1 MKEYKQHQLKENHF
15 TAMKKQ
21 LLALGKAKGI
31 GRICGDSAF
40 SRIPTAASFIVET
53 QPYNMFLE
61 KLGMKL
67 RLPMEYQYKKTEF
80 DKLNK
85 YMQFTLRRIRKHVKN
100 KNFKKA

>member
-1 MKEYKQHQLKENHF
+1 MKTIKQHQLKESHF

-31 GRICGDSAF
+31 GRICGNSAF
-40 SRIPTAASFIVET
+40 SRIPTAASFVVET

-61 KLGMKL
+61 KLGMNL

-85 YMQFTLRRIRKHVKN
+85 YMQFIIRRIRKQVKN

>member
-1 MKEYKQHQLKENHF
+1 MKLHQLKKSHF

-31 GRICGDSAF
+31 GRICGNSAF
-40 SRIPTAASFIVET
+40 SRIPTAASFVVET

-61 KLGMKL
+61 KLGLKL
-67 RLPMEYQYKKTEF
+67 RLPAEYQYKTTEY

-85 YMQFTLRRIRKHVKN
+85 YMQFVIKRIRKQVSN
-100 KNFKKA
+100 SNFEKA